1 MNSAKGEKKYD
12 RIIIGAGAA
21 GLYFAANCPAGK
33 GLFLE
38 KSPSPGQK
46 LLLSGGG
53 QCNLT
58 HNGSIKDFINHYG
71 NNGSK
76 IRSALYRGNNLLL
89 MKFFTE
95 QGLLLKERPDGKVF
109 PESEQASQILNLLL
123 DLSVKNGWELKAETP
138 LQTLS
143 MRNDGLFIVNDTYS
157 AREIIIAAGGCSYPA
172 TGSDGSVFPILENLG
187 LRIVPPKPA
196 LVPITVVQY
205 PYGDLAGIS
214 FQDIRVQ
221 IGNHKIKNDLLF
233 THSSFSGPA
242 ILNLSRYANPGD
254 MLCISYLDPERPIPD
269 PSGDRRMAVTF
280 FTEEYGLPKR
290 FLEAILRR
298 LAIEPATKAASLS
311 GSERKEIHRLLI
323 NDTFSINGTSGFESA
338 MATCGGISLE
348 EVDLKTFESI
358 RYPGLFLIGEV
369 LDIDGDT
376 GGYNLQFAFSSAYC
390 AARTAEER

>member
-1 MNSAKGEKKYD
+1 MNSAKSVKKYD

-21 GLYFAANCPAGK
+21 GLYFAANCRAEQ
-33 GLFLE
+33 GLILE
-38 KSPSPGQK
+38 KSPSPGKK

-71 NNGSK
+71 ENGRK

-109 PESEQASQILNLLL
+109 PESEQASQVLNLLL
-123 DLSVKNGWELKAETP
+123 DLSVRNGWELKTEAP
-138 LQTLS
+138 LRTLS
-143 MRNDGLFIVNDTYS
+143 MGNDGCFLVNDTYI

-172 TGSDGSVFPILENLG
+172 TGSDGSIFPILAEMGLG
-187 LRIVPPKPA
+187 VIPPKPA
-196 LVPITVVQY
+196 LVPITVDQY
-205 PYGDLAGIS
+205 PYGELAGIS
-214 FQDIRVQ
+214 FQSIRIQ
-221 IGNHKIKNDLLF
+221 IGDHKTIGDLLF

-242 ILNLSRYANPGD
+242 ILNFSRYANPGD
-254 MLCISYLDPERPIPD
+254 TLRISYLDPEQAVPD
-269 PSGDRRMAVTF
+269 PAGDRRMAATF

-290 FLEAILRR
+290 FIEFILRR
-298 LAIEPATKAASLS
+298 LEIAPARKAASLS
-311 GSERKEIHRLLI
+311 GSQRKEIHQLLS

-338 MATCGGISLE
+338 MATCGGVSLE

-358 RYPGLFLIGEV
+358 SHPGLFLIGEV

-390 AARTAEER
+390 AARTVSQR